1 MNPYGRRPQPFDR
14 EVSVRISQTGKTAVL
29 SAAHAAV
36 DFCCALLFFSALKT
50 DQLLIGAVLY
60 NACAF
65 LFQLPLGIV
74 ADRADRNLLFAAIG
88 CALVAAGSLLTAI
101 PFAAMIVAG
110 LGNGAFHVGGGIE
123 VLNGSG
129 DKAGPLGVFVSPGA
143 IGLFLG
149 RFYAKT
155 LPALPAI
162 VCALMA
168 ICAAAILLSGRTEF
182 KEGSHNAPLSFA
194 VPKGGVLALVLLFLV
209 VALRSFTGF
218 TAAFSTGDWLSGL
231 PAVLAGLIPVL
242 CLALGKAAGGFLSDR
257 FGAIPASVVSLGL
270 CAVLLFFP
278 LHPALTLLALF
289 LFNMSM
295 PVTLFAAAKVWRSA
309 KGTAFG
315 LLTAALFLG
324 LVPAL
329 LCALPP
335 ASPVIHGLLAAL
347 SAALLVP
354 GLLLC
359 RTK

>member
-1 MNPYGRRPQPFDR
+1 M
-14 EVSVRISQTGKTAVL
+14 RITRTGKTAIL

-36 DFCCALLFFSALKT
+36 DFCCAALFFRVLKPEE
-50 DQLLIGAVLY
+50 LLIATVLY

-74 ADRADRNLLFAAIG
+74 ADRLDRNLLFAAAG
-88 CALVAAGSLLTAI
+88 CVLVAAGSLLTAVPI
-101 PFAAMIVAG
+101 AAVIVAG

-123 VLNGSG
+123 VLNGSK

-143 IGLFLG
+143 IGLFFG

-155 LPALPAI
+155 LPVLPVI
-162 VCALMA
+162 VSLMA
-168 ICAAAILLSGRTEF
+168 ICAAAILLSGKSER

-194 VPKGGVLALVLLFLV
+194 VPKGGAAALTLLFLV
-209 VALRSFTGF
+209 VVLRSFTGF
-218 TAAFSTGDWLSGL
+218 TAAFSTGGFLSGL
-231 PAVLAGLIPVL
+231 PALLAGLIPVL
-242 CLALGKAAGGFLSDR
+242 CLALGKAAGGFLADR

-270 CAVLLFFP
+270 CAAMLFFP
-278 LHPALTLLALF
+278 LHPALTLAALF

-295 PVTLFAAAKVWRSA
+295 PITLFAAAKILRGA

-315 LLTAALFLG
+315 LLTAALSVG
-324 LVPAL
+324 LVPL
-329 LCALPP
+329 LLGAALPP
-335 ASPVIHGLLAAL
+335 SPVLFGSLAAA
-347 SAALLVP
+347 SAVLLVP

>member
-1 MNPYGRRPQPFDR
+1 M
-14 EVSVRISQTGKTAVL
+14 RIERNGKTAIL
-29 SAAHAAV
+29 SVAHAAV
-36 DFCCALLFFSALKT
+36 DFCCALLFFGTLKPEN
-50 DQLLIGAVLY
+50 LLVGTVLY

-65 LFQLPLGIV
+65 LFQLPLGVV
-74 ADRADRNLLFAAIG
+74 ADRLNRNLLFAAAG
-88 CALVAAGSLLTAI
+88 CVLVATGSLLTAV
-101 PFAAMIVAG
+101 PVAAMIVAG

-123 VLNGSG
+123 VLNGAK

-149 RFYAKT
+149 RFYAKS

-168 ICAAAILLSGRTEF
+168 LCAAAILLSARTEIR
-182 KEGSHNAPLSFA
+182 EGSSNAPLSFA

-209 VALRSFTGF
+209 VVLRSFTGF
-218 TAAFSTGDWLSGL
+218 TAAFSTGGFLANL
-231 PAVLAGLIPVL
+231 PAVLAGLLPVL
-242 CLALGKAAGGFLSDR
+242 CLALGKAAGGFLADR
-257 FGAIPASVVSLGL
+257 FGARPTTVVSLGL
-270 CAVLLFFP
+270 CALLLFFP
-278 LHPALTLLALF
+278 LHPALTLTALF

-295 PVTLFAAAKVWRSA
+295 PITLFAAAKLLRGA

-324 LVPAL
+324 LVPQL
-329 LCALPP
+329 FGVTTPS
-335 ASPVIHGLLAAL
+335 SPVLFGLLAAA
-347 SAALLVP
+347 SAVLLVP